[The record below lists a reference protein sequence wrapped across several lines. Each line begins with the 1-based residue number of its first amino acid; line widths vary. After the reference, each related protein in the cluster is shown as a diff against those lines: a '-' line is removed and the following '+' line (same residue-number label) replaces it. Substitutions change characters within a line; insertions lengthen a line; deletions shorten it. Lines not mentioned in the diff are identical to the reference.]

1 MKHASNQNIYTHLY
15 IRKTR
20 ESKRSTHAFEDPIT
34 PISNRSREQILR
46 GARMVRVRDIW
57 KCVSEWRG
65 VTEADL
71 VGERSH
77 GPDQDRAIVLLS
89 CALETGEEAVEA
101 AKDGKK
107 RFSEWC
113 WHLHNRPARNWE
125 LRAPVQRVS
134 IVPVRPAPGNRQP
147 LRLVPSNGRSR
158 EGEDRAQ
165 LFSRPCA
172 PCLSAYIRACIYIY
186 M

>member
-20 ESKRSTHAFEDPIT
+20 ESKRSTYAFEDPIT
-34 PISNRSREQILR
+34 NRSREQILR
-46 GARMVRVRDIW
+46 GARMVRVWDI
-57 KCVSEWRG
+57 CVSEWRG

-113 WHLHNRPARNWE
+113 
-125 LRAPVQRVS
+125 
-134 IVPVRPAPGNRQP
+134 
-147 LRLVPSNGRSR
+147 
-158 EGEDRAQ
+158 
-165 LFSRPCA
+165 
-172 PCLSAYIRACIYIY
+172 
-186 M
+186 